1 MVLMS
6 SAGEFKVM
14 LAAGAG
20 VVPIGGCSDGSAGGS
35 SSLDSSS
42 ELAGDR
48 GGDSLPLR
56 SRQHCWSKGR
66 ESGKPLSPGTFL

>member
-1 MVLMS
+1 
-6 SAGEFKVM
+6 VM

-20 VVPIGGCSDGSAGGS
+20 VVPIGGGSAGGS

-42 ELAGDR
+42 VLAGDR

-56 SRQHCWSKGR
+56 SRQH
-66 ESGKPLSPGTFL
+66 

>member
-1 MVLMS
+1 MVISVMVLTS
-6 SAGEFKVM
+6 STGELKVM

-20 VVPIGGCSDGSAGGS
+20 VVPIGGGSAGGS

-42 ELAGDR
+42 EFAGDR

-66 ESGKPLSPGTFL
+66 ESD